1 MTMSPRTFRID
12 SISNLRSRTLGRASK
27 LVIRTA
33 LPVGLAICTSL
44 AGCSGGGSEH
54 KGGDGDGDDTD
65 ASVDGSISGD
75 GDGDNGQSDA
85 QVLNQMLV
93 LTPSSPIHTIGV
105 DGLPTLAFAAMLTP
119 VRGAMS
125 TVRWSSDH
133 PELGSIDANGIF
145 TPSGAAGSVTVTAT
159 VGAFTASTK
168 LTLVINATAEGDPT
182 PLEGGAGGAGGVGG
196 EGGGT
201 MITDPTLRAA
211 LDAAPT
217 TDAELQ
223 WLYPYDGTVW
233 PRGLPAPLLQW
244 RNGTHAPL
252 AVKIRIEVGPDF
264 VYQGY
269 FGPPTAL
276 PAATPI
282 SHLPIP
288 RQVWRNALY
297 SGTEMKVSLVVAASD
312 GAGGYAA
319 FAPAA
324 GLNWKIAPGSL
335 KGTVYYNTYGS
346 KLAEQKGDDWSG
358 FGGATLAIRGSS
370 LSPELVAGS
379 TTDDESGC
387 RVCHTVSGNGA
398 VMIAQQA
405 DNKISS
411 RYSLTNNNLEAV
423 YADGNEGKFG
433 WAALSPDGTVALGNA
448 GPPGSN
454 EDNQA
459 SLGSSGLYRVSDGL
473 VLTAEG
479 LSQFVTKAA
488 TPVFST
494 AGNRVAFNFFEGP
507 GTLADV
513 TAERSLVMMDFTKVD
528 DMKYTFGNPVKLFT
542 ATEGTER
549 PSWPFFL
556 PDDSGVIFEL
566 EKAHSTTKGELF
578 VTRTGARGELWWTD
592 LTGNAHRL
600 DRLNG
605 LGYLPTGPN
614 NHDNDVTLQYEP
626 TVAPIVAGGYAWVVF
641 TSRRLYGDI
650 ATRDPYESDPRTKDL
665 TPGNTTGG
673 PTTKKL
679 WVAAIDMPPKPGT
692 DPSHPAFYLP
702 AQELFAGNSR
712 AFWVPDACQENG
724 KTCVSG
730 DECCG
735 GYCRANADG
744 VPVCMDELPPASCAM
759 EYENCATDQ
768 DCCVV
773 PESPLTCINNRCAQ
787 STILF

>member
-1 MTMSPRTFRID
+1 MSQRTFRIQ
-12 SISNLRSRTLGRASK
+12 LVSRLLTQA
-27 LVIRTA
+27 A
-33 LPVGLAICTSL
+33 LPVGLAVFASL
-44 AGCSGGGSEH
+44 PGCSGGGAENPGGGDGDDSDAAIDGSTSEP
-54 KGGDGDGDDTD
+54 GGDGDGDD
-65 ASVDGSISGD
+65 AEV
-75 GDGDNGQSDA
+75 
-85 QVLNQMLV
+85 VNQMLV
-93 LTPSSPIHTIGV
+93 VTPSNPTHTVDV
-105 DGLPTLAFAAMLTP
+105 DGLPTLTFSAMLTP
-119 VRGAMS
+119 ARGEMS
-125 TVRWSSDH
+125 TVRWSSDR
-133 PELGSIDANGIF
+133 PELGSIDANGVF
-145 TPSGAAGSVTVTAT
+145 RPSGAAGSVTITAT

-168 LTLVINATAEGDPT
+168 ITLVINTTQEGDPT
-182 PLEGGAGGAGGVGG
+182 PVEGGAGGTGGVGG

-211 LDAAPT
+211 LDLTPT
-217 TDAELQ
+217 TDADLH

-233 PRGLPAPLLQW
+233 PRGLAAPLLQW
-244 RNGTHAPL
+244 RNGTHAAL
-252 AVKIRIEVGPDF
+252 AVKIRVEVGTDF

-269 FGPPTAL
+269 FGPPDAL
-276 PAATPI
+276 PDNAPI
-282 SHLPIP
+282 THLPIP
-288 RQVWRNALY
+288 RQVWRNAMY
-297 SGTEMKVSLVVAASD
+297 SGTDMKVSLVIAASD

-319 FAPAA
+319 FAPSTN
-324 GLNWKIAPGSL
+324 LSWKIAPGSL

-346 KLAEQKGDDWSG
+346 NLAQQVDSDWG
-358 FGGATLAIRGSS
+358 RFGGATLAIRGSS

-379 TTDDESGC
+379 TTDDDSGC
-387 RVCHTVSGNGA
+387 RVCHTVSGNGS
-398 VMIAQQA
+398 VLIVQQA

-411 RYSLTNNNLEAV
+411 RYSLTNNNMETV
-423 YADGNEGKFG
+423 YPDGNEGKFG
-433 WAALSPDGTVALGNA
+433 WAALSPDGSIALGNA

-459 SLGSSGLYRVSDGL
+459 SLSSSKLYRVSDGTE
-473 VLTAEG
+473 LTSNG
-479 LSQFVTKAA
+479 LSEFVNQAA

-494 AGNRVAFNFFEGP
+494 AGNRVAFNFFDGP
-507 GTLADV
+507 GTLTGV
-513 TAERSLVMMDFTKVD
+513 TDNGRSLVMMDITKVD
-528 DMKYTFGNPVKLFT
+528 DTTFTFGNPTRLFT
-542 ATEGTER
+542 ATEAEDK
-549 PSWPFFL
+549 PAWPFFL
-556 PDDSGVIFEL
+556 PDDSGVVFEV

-614 NHDNDVTLQYEP
+614 NHNDDVTLQYEP
-626 TVAPIVAGGYAWVVF
+626 TVAPIVASGYAWVVF

-650 ATRDPYESDPRTKDL
+650 ATRDPYESDPREYDL
-665 TPGNTTGG
+665 TPGNAAG

-702 AQELFAGNSR
+702 AQELYAGNSR

-724 KTCVSG
+724 KSCVSG

-744 VPVCMDELPPASCAM
+744 VAVCMDELPPASCAM

-768 DCCVV
+768 DCCAV